1 MNSFANHNFLPHDG
15 RNITIPLMKRV
26 FKEYGNVGP
35 DVAEVIGTTA
45 LSIVGPGATS
55 FTLQDINAHN
65 VIEHDGSLSRNDYAL
80 GDDHDF
86 NPKFFSEAA
95 AYFLKPTINVT
106 DAAEAR
112 LARMTTMKK
121 LNPDFHLTMGGLMGS
136 FVEPS
141 FYLSI
146 FGDPHTAV
154 ARSDWVL
161 AWFYFERLPTFLGW
175 TPRKDETNLTTL
187 MAVAK
192 RVMAATPDMVVPP
205 DNFFFLGH

>member
-1 MNSFANHNFLPHDG
+1 MHLANQLTGD
-15 RNITIPLMKRV
+15 
-26 FKEYGNVGP
+26 
-35 DVAEVIGTTA
+35 
-45 LSIVGPGATS
+45 
-55 FTLQDINAHN
+55 
-65 VIEHDGSLSRNDYAL
+65 SRSDYAL

-112 LARMTTMKK
+112 LARMTTMMK
-121 LNPDFHLTMGGLMGS
+121 LNPDFSLTMGGLTGS
-136 FVEPS
+136 FIEQS

-146 FGDPHTAV
+146 FGDPYTAV

-161 AWFYFERLPTFLGW
+161 AWFCKYSRLHHQSTRADPCAMTDFERLPTFLGW